1 MIIIYVAL
9 ALAAAGVTI
18 YFVTKSK
25 EFLKF
30 LAGAF
35 FTSGGI
41 QFYLYLAHVSVPLLG
56 TNLVFTPEISG
67 LRCIPHFIF
76 SALCVYFGFIKKSK
90 DTAGL

>member
-25 EFLKF
+25 EFLF

-90 DTAGL
+90 DNAGL